1 MSLLIL
7 KTLTVYREYRYYGK
21 PIISIVRSIFKCILF
36 FSVDILVDL
45 LSFFPHFRIFRQ
57 VFGFQTT
64 PRNRIIELEQID
76 DWMSALLEYGSI
88 QFNCPVGKENAS
100 FMPSAVV
107 KSEGVGD
114 LIGMRS
120 ERGIVRVKE
129 DKRENSVI
137 DMTMDI
143 STDGENAQL
152 AKEEKGIKESG
163 GEHDEKHVGVDTIG
177 NRDMDEEENEK
188 SLCDAWKA
196 CSDLERGRLRC
207 LLELGHLDAV
217 VDQTM
222 GMTLRAPQLESTL
235 VPLGIEAA
243 WKLMKW
249 DDLDNFLERIDGPC
263 TFNSTSSRTHG
274 LSYGCSSFNSSDF
287 YYNSSSSGVSGHRG
301 RLGISILPEDGFQVS
316 VGRLMRS
323 MVRRDADSFWT
334 ELADARSQVITRIFF
349 SPSCPPFIYSPCTLS
364 RRVLHS
370 ILHPSSLEAILLFI
384 KFPSPIFKCAI
395 VPSGRCV
402 VKLPLVICLFLFL
415 VMRSHCLTHQ
425 LIQYHS
431 PALLPSITPSLPNSL
446 SHSLPSS
453 LSHSLTHSLTD

>member
-1 MSLLIL
+1 
-7 KTLTVYREYRYYGK
+7 
-21 PIISIVRSIFKCILF
+21 
-36 FSVDILVDL
+36 
-45 LSFFPHFRIFRQ
+45 

-64 PRNRIIELEQID
+64 PRNRIIELEQTD

-88 QFNCPVGKENAS
+88 QFNCPVGKENS
-100 FMPSAVV
+100 SVMPSVALQ
-107 KSEGVGD
+107 SEGDGD

-120 ERGIVRVKE
+120 ERGTVREKE

-143 STDGENAQL
+143 SSEGENAEV
-152 AKEEKGIKESG
+152 AKKEKGIKDSG
-163 GEHDEKHVGVDTIG
+163 GVHDEKHVGIDTIE
-177 NRDMDEEENEK
+177 NNDMDEEENEK
-188 SLCDAWKA
+188 SLSDAWKA

-263 TFNSTSSRTHG
+263 TFNSTSSHAHG
-274 LSYGCSSFNSSDF
+274 RSDGCSSYNSNSDF
-287 YYNSSSSGVSGHRG
+287 ISSSSSSGVSGHRG
-301 RLGISILPEDGFQVS
+301 RPGISTLPEDGFQVS

-334 ELADARSQVITRIFF
+334 ELADARSQVIIRTFL
-349 SPSCPPFIYSPCTLS
+349 SPSWTLCIQSTCNILNVSSIQFSALRLSKPSPCS
-364 RRVLHS
+364 
-370 ILHPSSLEAILLFI
+370 
-384 KFPSPIFKCAI
+384 
-395 VPSGRCV
+395 
-402 VKLPLVICLFLFL
+402 
-415 VMRSHCLTHQ
+415 
-425 LIQYHS
+425 
-431 PALLPSITPSLPNSL
+431 
-446 SHSLPSS
+446 
-453 LSHSLTHSLTD
+453 